1 MARLFLF
8 FIFLQFSSIA
18 FPQGKQKAN
27 HSHTLEK
34 NLIFLS
40 SDSLKGRMPGTPE
53 ADIAADYISRQFK
66 KLKLKPYTKSGYF
79 QEFTYVTPDSEFV
92 KTRNVI
98 AFLNRGCEKTIII
111 GAHYDHIGFG
121 GKHSRAPGK
130 KEIHNGAD
138 DNASGVA
145 LLLELAAALRSHKK
159 SNYNYLFIAYS
170 GHEQGLFGSRNFRE
184 SILFPGIKTALV
196 LNLDMVGRLDTVTR
210 SLIVYGNLEN
220 KQLGPLAQKAN
231 LKLIYE
237 ENLTERSDL
246 KEFVS
251 LKIPLLGLSTG
262 FHDDYHAPGDD
273 FEKLNVK
280 GIREVQYFILSF
292 LKDFNAEKK

>member
-1 MARLFLF
+1 
-8 FIFLQFSSIA
+8 
-18 FPQGKQKAN
+18 
-27 HSHTLEK
+27 
-34 NLIFLS
+34 
-40 SDSLKGRMPGTPE
+40 
-53 ADIAADYISRQFK
+53 
-66 KLKLKPYTKSGYF
+66 
-79 QEFTYVTPDSEFV
+79 
-92 KTRNVI
+92 
-98 AFLNRGCEKTIII
+98 
-111 GAHYDHIGFG
+111 
-121 GKHSRAPGK
+121 
-130 KEIHNGAD
+130 
-138 DNASGVA
+138 
-145 LLLELAAALRSHKK
+145 
-159 SNYNYLFIAYS
+159 
-170 GHEQGLFGSRNFRE
+170 
-184 SILFPGIKTALV
+184 
-196 LNLDMVGRLDTVTR
+196 MVGRLDTVTR

-220 KQLGPLAQKAN
+220 KQLEPLAQKAN